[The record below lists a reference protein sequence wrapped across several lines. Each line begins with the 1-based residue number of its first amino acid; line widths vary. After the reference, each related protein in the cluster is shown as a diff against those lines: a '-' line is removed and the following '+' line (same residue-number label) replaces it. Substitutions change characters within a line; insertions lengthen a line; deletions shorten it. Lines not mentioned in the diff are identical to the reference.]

1 MTKYYIWRHE
11 GGKKIKQE
19 SEGSFEDEKKAQERA
34 DELNNK
40 IDIPVGGFRVH
51 EDD

>member
-19 SEGSFEDEKKAQERA
+19 SEGSFNDKEKAQERC
-34 DELNNK
+34 DELNEK
-40 IDIPVGGFRVH
+40 IDIPVGGFQVH
-51 EDD
+51 PED